1 MEKGDRAVRC
11 TTGERERDF
20 CTDLGVWI
28 IGGLETEIF
37 NAHLFEEYTHEAC
50 VPTS

>member
-1 MEKGDRAVRC
+1 MEEGDRAVRC
-11 TTGERERDF
+11 TTGERDI

-28 IGGLETEIF
+28 VSGLETEVF
-37 NAHLFEEYTHEAC
+37 NAHLFEEYTHETC